1 MGEAVQ
7 GVLGQISR
15 RQDLSQRFTY
25 KGFFENVFPEEWCE
39 EMQGEQ
45 ERGEK
50 EAKQGVPC
58 DRQIPAS
65 A

>member
-1 MGEAVQ
+1 M
-7 GVLGQISR
+7 
-15 RQDLSQRFTY
+15 Y
-25 KGFFENVFPEEWCE
+25 KGFIENVFPEEWCE

-45 ERGEK
+45 EREEK